1 MPNEIDTTLAPG
13 APAATGGSET
23 CIALVALGNSLVD
36 AVVAI
41 ALGAEVLIVF
51 AGIITRSFFGH
62 ALLWTGEVSQIAL
75 ATIGFVGGAA
85 AYRDSHHAFLHVLL
99 HRMRPGLQRAVA
111 VGTEWIVVFTAGII
125 AWASVMLL
133 HENYTDVMPLLRIS
147 AMWASLPLTIGML
160 LVVIYAL
167 QRLLSHGIR
176 LALLIGAGLGGVVLA
191 VLLTKGSWLS
201 GFTGIAPLYADLIT
215 FIVSILIGLP
225 VGLVMPLSAMMY
237 LFTSGNMMIALPEN
251 MIDALTGF
259 VLLAL
264 PFFVFAGTIMERG
277 GISLRIIRFVQTLV
291 GHVRGG
297 LLQVLV
303 LSMYL
308 VSGLS
313 GAKVADVAAV
323 GSVMRDALRKDGY
336 AAEEGAAILAV
347 SAAMGE
353 TIPPS
358 IAMLVLGSIT
368 SVSIGALF
376 VGGLM
381 PAAVVCLCIMLLIYV
396 RARRSA
402 RESTRRASLWV
413 MVTAG
418 IGAVPPM
425 IMPVIMIGGILAG
438 IGTPT
443 EVSSFAVIYGLALAC
458 IFYRKMG
465 LRAVWQAMVDSAILS
480 GMVLFI
486 VAAGSVFAWVL
497 TIAQVPQQLVAFVYA
512 QHYGPALFM
521 FWTVPLMIVAGS
533 LVEGLPALL
542 VLAPLLMPIATH
554 IGINPVQY
562 SMVLLIAMA
571 TGSFMPPIGVGFY
584 VCCAVCRSHIEATSR
599 AIVPYLVVL
608 IAGLLIVAYV
618 PWITLAL
625 PDALNFAR

>member
-1 MPNEIDTTLAPG
+1 VAPLLIPNEIDTTLAPG
-13 APAATGGSET
+13 APAATGGTET
-23 CIALVALGNSLVD
+23 CALVALGNSLVD

-264 PFFVFAGTIMERG
+264 PFFVFAGTIMDQPAHHP
-277 GISLRIIRFVQTLV
+277 LRADV
-291 GHVRGG
+291 GRPCPRWPATGAGAEH
-297 LLQVLV
+297 
-303 LSMYL
+303 
-308 VSGLS
+308 VSGL
-313 GAKVADVAAV
+313 
-323 GSVMRDALRKDGY
+323 
-336 AAEEGAAILAV
+336 
-347 SAAMGE
+347 
-353 TIPPS
+353 
-358 IAMLVLGSIT
+358 
-368 SVSIGALF
+368 GALWRK
-376 VGGLM
+376 GG
-381 PAAVVCLCIMLLIYV
+381 
-396 RARRSA
+396 RRRRGRQRHARRSPQRRIRRRGRRRNSRRLCRHGRNDTA
-402 RESTRRASLWV
+402 QHRHAGTRLYHLGVHRRSVRRRPDACGRGVPVHHVAHLRPGTSLRSRVHAPCVALGNGHRWHRRRASHDHARHHDRRHPRGDW
-413 MVTAG
+413 
-418 IGAVPPM
+418 
-425 IMPVIMIGGILAG
+425 
-438 IGTPT
+438 
-443 EVSSFAVIYGLALAC
+443 
-458 IFYRKMG
+458 
-465 LRAVWQAMVDSAILS
+465 
-480 GMVLFI
+480 
-486 VAAGSVFAWVL
+486 
-497 TIAQVPQQLVAFVYA
+497 YA
-512 QHYGPALFM
+512 H
-521 FWTVPLMIVAGS
+521 
-533 LVEGLPALL
+533 
-542 VLAPLLMPIATH
+542 
-554 IGINPVQY
+554 
-562 SMVLLIAMA
+562 
-571 TGSFMPPIGVGFY
+571 
-584 VCCAVCRSHIEATSR
+584 
-599 AIVPYLVVL
+599 
-608 IAGLLIVAYV
+608 
-618 PWITLAL
+618 
-625 PDALNFAR
+625 